1 VQVAHS
7 DKATPVSSSV
17 ATTSPGRVRSLV
29 FCILCFLLTLGLSL
43 RSGLLRSEFGRYQD
57 EGMHYVT
64 GLFVQDFLT
73 SGQWLS
79 PIHFARDYYLHL
91 PKLALGQWPPGFS
104 LMQTAWGLVFG
115 ISRTSMLLGMIV
127 LTTWLAFLVYRA
139 GEKYFGPTLGV
150 LGAILLI
157 AAPLTQEQTA
167 MVMAEVPLAAA
178 SFLAI
183 AAFVRLLESTRVRD
197 AIAFALWTI
206 CAIMIKG
213 NGWVI
218 ALAAPLILLLTG
230 RIRLLGNK
238 RVWLAVLLI
247 ALVCVPYTLITMR
260 IVTQGWDTTKFPGWA
275 YTWASLGIHLGFV
288 AHLLGMP
295 MTIVAIVGVFASL
308 FLRRDLFWK
317 AMVIYAA
324 AIVAFHV
331 AIPSSIEPRK
341 VYQIVP
347 VICLLVAA
355 GLDAVVVGLLRG
367 RQTFIPGARP
377 ALAALAG
384 LIFFFTGFSLL
395 PQYAPGFGPAV
406 ENIQAQ
412 PASRGAAILISS
424 NPQWADSEAALIAE
438 WAERRRNDG
447 TYLIRATKLL
457 SHPVAA
463 APGEGDWALNF
474 TTPQAMLDALSSIPV
489 SFVILHT
496 TPFRVSY
503 PHHDMLRAA
512 LAGDRAEWELV
523 YHTQRHLSGLGEM
536 HDIEIY
542 RFRKNV
548 AGAPIHYSVDLSGK
562 LGSKFGAGE

>member
-1 VQVAHS
+1 VHVAQF
-7 DKATPVSSSV
+7 DKAASASSSDV
-17 ATTSPGRVRSLV
+17 TGRRARVRLLL
-29 FCILCFLLTLGLSL
+29 FCVLCFLVTLGLAL
-43 RSGLLRSEFGRYQD
+43 RSGLLHSEFGRYQD

-79 PIHFARDYYLHL
+79 PMHFARDYYLHL
-91 PKLALGQWPPGFS
+91 PKVALGQWPPGFS
-104 LMQTAWGLVFG
+104 LLQAAWGLIFG
-115 ISRTSMLLGMIV
+115 VSRTSMLLGMIV

-139 GEKYFGPTLGV
+139 GEKYFGPTLGM

-157 AAPLTQEQTA
+157 SAPLTQEQTA

-218 ALAAPLILLLTG
+218 GLAAPLILLLTG

-238 RVWLAVLLI
+238 RLWLAVLLI
-247 ALVCVPYTLITMR
+247 ALICVPYTLITMR
-260 IVTQGWDTTKFPGWA
+260 IVTQGWDTTKFPGWS

-288 AHLLGMP
+288 AHLLGIP
-295 MTIVAIVGVFASL
+295 MMVVAAAGVFASL
-308 FLRRDLFWK
+308 FLRRELFWK
-317 AMVIYAA
+317 AMVIYAV
-324 AIVAFHV
+324 AIIAFHV

-341 VYQIVP
+341 IYQIVP
-347 VICLLVAA
+347 VMCLLVLA
-355 GLDAVVVGLLRG
+355 GIDAIAVGLLRG
-367 RQTFIPGARP
+367 RQTLIPGARP
-377 ALAALAG
+377 ALAVLAG

-395 PQYAPGFGPAV
+395 PQYAPGFGAAV

-412 PASRGAAILISS
+412 PASRAAAILISS

-447 TYLIRATKLL
+447 TYLIRGTKLL

-463 APGEGDWALNF
+463 APGEGEWAVNF
-474 TTPQAMLDALSSIPV
+474 ATPQAMLDALSSIPV

-512 LAGDRAEWELV
+512 LAGDKAEWELV
-523 YHTQRHLSGLGEM
+523 YHTQRYLSGSGEK
-536 HDIEIY
+536 HDLEIY

-562 LGSKFGAGE
+562 LGSKFGAAE

>member
-1 VQVAHS
+1 
-7 DKATPVSSSV
+7 
-17 ATTSPGRVRSLV
+17 
-29 FCILCFLLTLGLSL
+29 
-43 RSGLLRSEFGRYQD
+43 
-57 EGMHYVT
+57 
-64 GLFVQDFLT
+64 
-73 SGQWLS
+73 
-79 PIHFARDYYLHL
+79 
-91 PKLALGQWPPGFS
+91 
-104 LMQTAWGLVFG
+104 
-115 ISRTSMLLGMIV
+115 
-127 LTTWLAFLVYRA
+127 
-139 GEKYFGPTLGV
+139 
-150 LGAILLI
+150 
-157 AAPLTQEQTA
+157 
-167 MVMAEVPLAAA
+167 
-178 SFLAI
+178 
-183 AAFVRLLESTRVRD
+183 
-197 AIAFALWTI
+197 
-206 CAIMIKG
+206 
-213 NGWVI
+213 
-218 ALAAPLILLLTG
+218 
-230 RIRLLGNK
+230 
-238 RVWLAVLLI
+238 
-247 ALVCVPYTLITMR
+247 MR